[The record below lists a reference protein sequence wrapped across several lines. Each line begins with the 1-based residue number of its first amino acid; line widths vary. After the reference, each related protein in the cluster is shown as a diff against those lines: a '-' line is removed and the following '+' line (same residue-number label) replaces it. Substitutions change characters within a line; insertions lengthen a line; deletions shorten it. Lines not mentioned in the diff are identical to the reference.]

1 MTGSALATTA
11 VLLTAAASLVSC
23 SESSSRST
31 HSASPPATASR
42 TGSPP
47 GSPIASPSGP
57 SPLSSPTPVSDAVE
71 RTVPHATVSHGHPRT
86 ARLSIPAL
94 GLHDLAVVPYPG
106 KTDDARGT
114 RIQDG
119 GVAASPNGPL
129 GGVGPGGLGNYQVT
143 AHRTSSTQAFRM
155 LPSLRVG
162 QRAVVVSGGFR
173 YIYEI
178 RGTRETSFRSPRS
191 LAEQRAAVPGRP
203 GAPPRRAFLTLSTC
217 ATLEDHAQ
225 GNYWADE
232 FKNPEHRIDKIGVL
246 ARTVVAG

>member
-1 MTGSALATTA
+1 MTGRPLATTA
-11 VLLTAAASLVSC
+11 VLVTAAALVVSC
-23 SESSSRST
+23 GAFHTRST
-31 HSASPPATASR
+31 QSVSPPPIVSAS
-42 TGSPP
+42 GSPRLP
-47 GSPIASPSGP
+47 ARQPVTDVVETAVPRAV
-57 SPLSSPTPVSDAVE
+57 VSDG
-71 RTVPHATVSHGHPRT
+71 RPRL
-86 ARLSIPAL
+86 ARLSIPTL
-94 GLHDLAVVPYPG
+94 GLDDLAVVPYLG

-119 GVAASPNGPL
+119 GVAASPYGPH

-143 AHRTSSTQAFRM
+143 AHRTSSTEAFRM

-162 QRAVVVSGGFR
+162 QLAIVASGGVR

-178 RGTRETSFRSPRS
+178 RRTRETSFRSPRS

-203 GAPPRRAFLTLSTC
+203 GVSPRWAFLTLSTC

-225 GNYWADE
+225 GNYWYDA

-246 ARTVVAG
+246 VRTIVAN